1 MGEWT
6 WWATGG
12 VAAGA
17 LLAAVAVCAAN
28 VYYRS
33 KYLDHIVRIFE
44 EKPLFVI
51 PRGKPVAGAEDV
63 HFETPGG
70 LTLRGCYLTGR
81 IPRKGVILFGL
92 EFGSNRWACIQYCSG
107 LLDRGYD
114 VFTYEPRNQGD
125 SDKDAEY
132 QPLQWVTD
140 RDVADMQAAVTYLKR
155 RKDAPAA
162 GVGVFGVSKGGSVGL
177 AVAAA
182 EPWVRC
188 VATDGAYGTY
198 TTMIPYL
205 RRWASIYIKRTPQ
218 AIRNRI
224 PNFFYGRIGMAAV
237 RESARRRGV
246 AFVSVERA
254 LRALRKPLL
263 MIHGSAD
270 TYIKAEMAM
279 VLCRRA
285 GAAVKSLWLVP
296 GAKHNQALV
305 VANEEYVRK
314 LSAFFDSHLP
324 QSQSVLDANQ
334 VDLTHSDRLR
344 LRRAG

>member
-1 MGEWT
+1 MGEWA
-6 WWATGG
+6 WWMTGG
-12 VAAGA
+12 LAAGAA
-17 LLAAVAVCAAN
+17 LLAAAACAAN
-28 VYYRS
+28 VYYRY
-33 KYLDHIVRIFE
+33 KYLDQVVRIFE

-63 HFETPGG
+63 HFETAGG

-92 EFGSNRWACIQYCSG
+92 EFGSNRWACIQYCSA

-114 VFTYEPRNQGD
+114 VFAYEPRNQGD
-125 SDKDAEY
+125 SDKDAAY
-132 QPLQWVTD
+132 QPLHWVTD
-140 RDVADMQAAVTYLKR
+140 RDVADMRAAVTYLKR
-155 RKDAPAA
+155 RKDAPEA

-182 EPWVRC
+182 DPWVRC

-218 AIRNRI
+218 FIRDRI
-224 PNFFYGRIGMAAV
+224 PNLFYGRIGMAAV

-254 LRALRKPLL
+254 LAALHKPLL
-263 MIHGSAD
+263 MVHGSAD

-279 VLCRRA
+279 ALCRRA
-285 GAAVKSLWLVP
+285 GTATKALWLVP

-305 VANEEYVRK
+305 VAGDEYVRK
-314 LSAFFDSHLP
+314 LAAFFDAYLP
-324 QSQSVLDANQ
+324 TGGAGVAPAAARATDPGVLQ
-334 VDLTHSDRLR
+334 F
-344 LRRAG
+344 RRAG